1 MEDFPM
7 QNLENIISQYKDKWI
22 NVHLSAIDTNDDFY
36 LFTTLHDNSDDYY
49 TNIGHLGIKYEG
61 NSKWKIID
69 FEIDRQYRGQS
80 YGAAMFAE
88 ALGGIAKLNDTENVY
103 LYGDIS
109 SVYIEN
115 QNSYKNVKETIG
127 YKKLKRF
134 YLNLGFTLKDDTR
147 FYKQT
152 SISAIPDWQNSI
164 RYAIEIKDLKLEI
177 AFKDI
182 VLETYE
188 KTIHLMQSDVFGRY
202 LLKKI
207 RNRKS

>member
-1 MEDFPM
+1 MK
-7 QNLENIISQYKDKWI
+7 NLDNIISQYNYIWI
-22 NVHLSAIDTNDDFY
+22 KIHLSAIDTNDDFY

-88 ALGGIAKLNDTENVY
+88 ALGGIAKLNDTENDY

-109 SVYIEN
+109 SVYIEK

-164 RYAIEIKDLKLEI
+164 RYTIEIKDLKLEI

-188 KTIHLMQSDVFGRY
+188 KTIHLMQ
-202 LLKKI
+202 
-207 RNRKS
+207 

>member
-1 MEDFPM
+1 M
-7 QNLENIISQYKDKWI
+7 QNLENIISQYKYKWI
-22 NVHLSAIDTNDDFY
+22 NVQLSAIDTNNDFY

-88 ALGGIAKLNDTENVY
+88 VLDGIAKLNETENVY

-115 QNSYKNVKETIG
+115 QSSYKNVKETIG

-188 KTIHLMQSDVFGRY
+188 KTIHRMQSDFFGRY